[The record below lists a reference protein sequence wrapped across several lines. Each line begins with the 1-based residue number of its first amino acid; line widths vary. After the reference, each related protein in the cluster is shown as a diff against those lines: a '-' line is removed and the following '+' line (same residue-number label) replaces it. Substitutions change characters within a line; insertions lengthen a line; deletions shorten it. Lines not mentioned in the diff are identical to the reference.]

1 MRWWVIGLLLCVAS
15 NRALAQETP
24 VITDLEVP
32 EAVRAYDQA
41 VIRFNTNVQAFPS
54 WTAFKTAV
62 LSKLAPGTSGT
73 CYELIGSR
81 TRNVKITEIPFQG
94 MAGEGWE
101 QTSGNGW
108 RQVKEDRTFIEYR
121 VNDKANL
128 LVRIEG
134 AKKFLFSHTQR
145 LCEFPL

>member
-1 MRWWVIGLLLCVAS
+1 MQWGVIGLLLCVAYG
-15 NRALAQETP
+15 RTQAQETP
-24 VITDLEVP
+24 VVTDLDEP
-32 EAVRAYDQA
+32 DAVRAYDQA
-41 VIRFNTNVQAFPS
+41 VIRFNTNVKAFSS

-62 LSKLAPGTSGT
+62 LSKLSPGTSGT
-73 CYELIGSR
+73 CYELIGGR
-81 TRNVKITEIPFQG
+81 TRTVKITEVPFHG
-94 MAGEGWE
+94 MTGEGWE

-121 VNDKANL
+121 VNGKANL